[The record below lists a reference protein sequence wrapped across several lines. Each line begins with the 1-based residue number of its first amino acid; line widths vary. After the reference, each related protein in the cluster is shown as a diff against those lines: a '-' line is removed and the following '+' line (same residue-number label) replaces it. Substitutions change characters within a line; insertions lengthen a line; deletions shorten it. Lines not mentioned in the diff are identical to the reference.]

1 MNAGVSIAKY
11 RQEDEILSDM
21 KLSKI
26 ERERVDNRN
35 MRDLWSDWRRSTLL
49 VFVKRSV
56 RIANLVFTYNVLDI
70 IYCMEIDRLLFN
82 ITLIYFQPLY

>member
-35 MRDLWSDWRRSTLL
+35 MRNLWSDWRRSTLL

-56 RIANLVFTYNVLDI
+56 RIANLKHIL
-70 IYCMEIDRLLFN
+70 
-82 ITLIYFQPLY
+82 